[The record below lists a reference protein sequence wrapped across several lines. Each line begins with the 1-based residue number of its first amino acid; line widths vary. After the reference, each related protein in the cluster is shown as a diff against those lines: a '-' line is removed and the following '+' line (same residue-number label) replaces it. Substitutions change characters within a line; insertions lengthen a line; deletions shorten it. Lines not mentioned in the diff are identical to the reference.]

1 MPAEIVVTPAQLG
14 PEVRALFARLVEAN
28 RAAGVKA
35 LQRAARFC
43 QAEAVRAIGEVRPYV
58 PVDTGELR
66 RSYVVTDL
74 PDGAK
79 LENTAPHAAFMEF
92 GTRPHWAPL
101 SALEAWAER
110 KMRGKIKSRA
120 KRVGSDA
127 VKALARATQRAIA
140 KRGLAARGFHAKASQ
155 KFPAIVE
162 REIRAAVAKVFP

>member
-1 MPAEIVVTPAQLG
+1 M
-14 PEVRALFARLVEAN
+14 FARLVDAN
-28 RAAGVKA
+28 RDAALRA
-35 LQRAARFC
+35 LRRAARLC

-74 PDGAK
+74 PDGAT

-120 KRVGSDA
+120 ARVGSEA
-127 VKALARATQRAIA
+127 VKLFARAAQRAIA
-140 KRGLAARGFHAKASQ
+140 KRGTAPRGFHAKASQ
-155 KFPAIVE
+155 KFPGIVE
-162 REIRAAVAKVFP
+162 AEVRAAIAKVRP

>member
-1 MPAEIVVTPAQLG
+1 M
-14 PEVRALFARLVEAN
+14 FARLVDAN
-28 RAAGVKA
+28 RDAALRA
-35 LQRAARFC
+35 LRRAARLC

-74 PDGAK
+74 PDGAA

-120 KRVGSDA
+120 ARVGSEA
-127 VKALARATQRAIA
+127 VKSFARAAQRAIA
-140 KRGLAARGFHAKASQ
+140 KRGTAPRGFHAKASH
-155 KFPAIVE
+155 KFPGIVE
-162 REIRAAVAKVFP
+162 AEVRAAIAKVRP